1 MARVSSILNYNYG
14 IQILDAHET
23 YEDFIAE
30 HPTGE
35 PGDAHIVGTHI
46 YSWNEE
52 LGSWIDAGEIVGPQG
67 ETGERGPVGPTGPTG
82 SVGPTGSTGSVGP
95 TGPVGPTGA
104 DGQDATVP
112 TEVTFVVQGGT
123 VGGTQPTFNGAPM
136 FTGSYV
142 KNGPLV
148 SFQIQVDFDNIT
160 NFGTGQYYVNLPYV
174 SKYGYQFRNGC
185 LHDTSNGDQWSVSG
199 HVAAGS
205 NQMLLFYT
213 AGSAKDEI
221 FDHNSPI
228 TLQTVD
234 RFHVAGNYIDN
245 D

>member
-1 MARVSSILNYNYG
+1 MSRFTNHTDG
-14 IQILDAHET
+14 I
-23 YEDFIAE
+23 
-30 HPTGE
+30 P
-35 PGDAHIVGTHI
+35 
-46 YSWNEE
+46 
-52 LGSWIDAGEIVGPQG
+52 GPQG
-67 ETGERGPVGPTGPTG
+67 PKGDPG
-82 SVGPTGSTGSVGP
+82 
-95 TGPVGPTGA
+95 
-104 DGQDATVP
+104 DDATVP
-112 TEVTFVVQGGT
+112 TETSFVVEGGT
-123 VGGTQPTFNGAPM
+123 VGGTQPTFNGAPL

-148 SFQIQVDFDNIT
+148 SFQVRVEFDNIT
-160 NFGTGQYYVNLPYV
+160 SFGTGQYYINLPYP

-199 HVAAGS
+199 HVMPGS

-234 RFHVAGNYIDN
+234 NFHIAGNYID